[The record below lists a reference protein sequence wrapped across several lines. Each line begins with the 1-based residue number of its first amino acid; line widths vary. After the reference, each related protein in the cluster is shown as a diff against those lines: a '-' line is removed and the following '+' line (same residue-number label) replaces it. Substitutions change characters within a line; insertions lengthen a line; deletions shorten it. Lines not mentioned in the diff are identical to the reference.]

1 MRFFALFVWMVLALT
16 TGYALFDITFRV
28 EAIEERLAR
37 LNREILKEQEAL
49 HVLSAEWSFLNRPAR
64 MGKLANDLLPEM
76 YELSSAQIA
85 LPGDLPER
93 DETPSDAAAPVLP
106 ASLADTAGNR

>member
-1 MRFFALFVWMVLALT
+1 MRFFALFVWLVLALT

-37 LNREILKEQEAL
+37 LNRDILKEQEAL

-64 MGKLANDLLPEM
+64 MGKLANDLMPEM
-76 YELSSAQIA
+76 YELSSARIV
-85 LPGDLPER
+85 LPDDLPDRKQDPEA
-93 DETPSDAAAPVLP
+93 ETGPALP
-106 ASLADTAGNR
+106 ASLDNRSGN

>member
-1 MRFFALFVWMVLALT
+1 MRFFALFVWLVLALT

-64 MGKLANDLLPEM
+64 MGKLANDLMPEM
-76 YELSSAQIA
+76 YELSSARIV
-85 LPGDLPER
+85 LPADLPER
-93 DETPSDAAAPVLP
+93 EQDTADETGPVLP
-106 ASLADTAGNR
+106 ASLGDKSGNK

>member
-49 HVLSAEWSFLNRPAR
+49 HVLSAEWSFLSRPAR

-85 LPGDLPER
+85 LPADLPER
-93 DETPSDAAAPVLP
+93 EETPSDGAAPVLP
-106 ASLADTAGNR
+106 ASLGDTAGNR